1 MEIEFSKNGE
11 GKILLGIS
19 CIKTDENKYQKIL
32 TLDSVKDD
40 ITCKSGDILHRD
52 DVKENLATLVFNRD
66 ESIELLIDKLTQLK
80 SVDVVKLFDKADKCD
95 DSTCVCRLSD
105 GC

>member
-1 MEIEFSKNGE
+1 MKIEFSKNGE

-32 TLDSVKDD
+32 TLSSVKDN
-40 ITCKSGDILHRD
+40 ITCKSGDILHKD
-52 DVKENLATLVFNRD
+52 NVKENLATLVFNRN
-66 ESIELLIDKLTQLK
+66 ESIELLIDKLTELK
-80 SVDVVKLFDKADKCD
+80 SIDVAKLFDEADKCD
-95 DSTCVCRLSD
+95 NSICRLPD